1 MDHQKVIR
9 EALIHHGF
17 TPEGADALIATHN
30 AWQGDLARHE
40 ISGRFKEYAGRLWS
54 SALIPHVRALVDS
67 LDPFEPNGAT
77 GLRRKSTGEP
87 VPAALLNRQE
97 KQDHGT

>member
-17 TPEGADALIATHN
+17 TPEGADALIVQHN
-30 AWQGDLARHE
+30 AWQADLARHQTLK
-40 ISGRFKEYAGRLWS
+40 RFREYAGRLWTP
-54 SALIPHVRALVDS
+54 AIIPHVRALIES
-67 LDPFEPNGAT
+67 LDPFEPNGA
-77 GLRRKSTGEP
+77 GLRRKINGEP